1 MLILILGDMKTAE
14 PQSFSIFESLFIVET
29 HCVLIPQALAVGSL
43 GYGLKKS
50 GFVLI
55 SHRNNICGWSFEIPD
70 IVLKMPG
77 LENSSL
83 RLT

>member
-1 MLILILGDMKTAE
+1 MKTAE

-55 SHRNNICGWSFEIPD
+55 SHRNNICG
-70 IVLKMPG
+70 
-77 LENSSL
+77 
-83 RLT
+83 